1 MLLYKVGLHK
11 SRGEN
16 TRRNRCFYRVILKN
30 LQNAA
35 AIMPKA
41 RICVSYRRYKND
53 SGHTNT
59 TRKCLV
65 VTYFHINLLKPE
77 RVWLS
82 GLLGLKSQEKYRKLG
97 GHRSRHTGIP
107 LGPSEKFV

>member
-1 MLLYKVGLHK
+1 MLLHKVGLHK

-16 TRRNRCFYRVILKN
+16 TRRNKCFYRVILKN

-41 RICVSYRRYKND
+41 RIYVSYRRYKND

-65 VTYFHINLLKPE
+65 VTYFHINLFKTRACLVKWVVGPEKP
-77 RVWLS
+77 
-82 GLLGLKSQEKYRKLG
+82 RKIWEI
-97 GHRSRHTGIP
+97 RRA
-107 LGPSEKFV
+107 